1 MAKVSEIASVQNNY
15 FEDCKY
21 IPVPELIGKVI
32 QITDYKVFS
41 NREGQDSI
49 ALRFEWAGDIG
60 GEVCRTVTHAKAILD
75 LIATDEVRA
84 ILDGGDYVEGMLV
97 QKRSKT
103 TGRNYIT
110 IQ

>member
-1 MAKVSEIASVQNNY
+1 MVKASEIIEAQNNF

-21 IPVPELIGKVI
+21 VAVPELIGKTMC
-32 QITDYKVFS
+32 ITDYKVFS

-49 ALRFEWAGDIG
+49 ALKFEWLGDIG
-60 GEVCRTVTHAKAILD
+60 GEVCRTVTHAKAIID
-75 LIATDEVRA
+75 LIATDKVRE
-84 ILDGGDYVEGMLV
+84 ILDSGDCIEATLV
-97 QKRSKT
+97 QKKSKT